1 MIEYRPLKNTDLPAV
16 QRIEKESFPDPWTEY
31 MFAGAF
37 LSEFFYGVGAFDEGT
52 LVGFILSTIVF
63 EDVETDDLAVLPAY
77 RKQGI
82 GKTLLSEV
90 EKKALQQGAE
100 RSFLE
105 VRVSNIPALALY
117 KSSGY
122 QVIRRREK
130 YYPDGEDAFVMMKN
144 LAEKKD

>member
-16 QRIEKESFPDPWTEY
+16 QRIEKESFSDPWTEY

-37 LSEFFYGVGAFDEGT
+37 LSEFFYGVGAFDEGE

-77 RKQGI
+77 RKRGI

-90 EKKALQQGAE
+90 EKKALQQGTE

-105 VRVSNIPALALY
+105 VRVSNISALALY

-122 QVIRRREK
+122 QVIRRRER

-144 LAEKKD
+144 LARQKD